1 MSFAAFERIKTVTD
15 RNVLNM
21 NEAKEAGKR
30 VVGEYC
36 IYSPMELAIAAGAM
50 PVSLC
55 GTKNDSIP
63 AAEEIL
69 PRTLC
74 PLIKSS
80 FGFALQDSC
89 PYLSAADVIVA
100 DTTCDGKKKMF
111 ELLAQKK
118 PLFLLQ
124 LPQIQDADAVLY
136 WRAQYVKLVKFY
148 EEQFGVRVHEDDI
161 RAAISLMNRQR
172 KALKAVFDTTQRK
185 IPPLNGVQLLEF
197 CFRLSFMVDKEKS
210 ITLLEDLAAEINAT
224 PDSAL
229 VAAQSSAPRILLT
242 GVPTGLGSEKV
253 IRLLEQCGAH
263 VVVIDNCSSYKK
275 TTLIID
281 ETKDPITALAERY
294 LSTPCSVMSPNPNR
308 YSRLRTM
315 AEEFHVDGVVDLTW
329 QGCQTFEIESYTVK
343 QFVRNELHLPF
354 LHIVTDY
361 SEADSE
367 QLKVRIEAFLEMI
380 G

>member
-1 MSFAAFERIKTVTD
+1 MLFDAFEAIKTVTD

-21 NEAKEAGKR
+21 NEAKEAGKH

-63 AAEEIL
+63 TAEEIL

-136 WRAQYVKLVKFY
+136 WRTQYVKLIKFY

-172 KALKAVFDTTQRK
+172 KAMKAVFDTTQCK
-185 IPPLNGVQLLEF
+185 VPPLNGVQLLEF

-210 ITLLEDLAAEINAT
+210 ITLLDDLAAEINAS
-224 PDSAL
+224 PDSAP
-229 VAAQSSAPRILLT
+229 SGSPRILLT

-281 ETKDPITALAERY
+281 ESKEPITALAERY

-308 YSRLRTM
+308 YTRLRTM
-315 AEEFHVDGVVDLTW
+315 AEDFHVDGVVDLTW

-343 QFVRNELHLPF
+343 QFVRDELKLPF
-354 LHIVTDY
+354 LHIITDY

>member
-1 MSFAAFERIKTVTD
+1 MTLAAFEALKSVTD
-15 RNVLNM
+15 RNVLNLQA
-21 NEAKEAGKR
+21 AKEAGKP

-63 AAEEIL
+63 AAEEVL

-80 FGFALQDSC
+80 FGFALEDSC
-89 PYLSAADVIVA
+89 PYLSASDVIVA

-124 LPQIQDADAVLY
+124 LPQIQDKDAMVY
-136 WRAQYVKLVKFY
+136 WRAQYVKLITFY
-148 EEQFGVRVHEDDI
+148 EEQFGVHVHEDDI

-172 KALKAVFDTTQRK
+172 RALKEVFDTTQRK
-185 IPPLNGVQLLEF
+185 VPPLNGVQILEF
-197 CFRLSFMVDKEKS
+197 CFRLSFMVDKEHS
-210 ITLLEDLAAEINAT
+210 IQLLHDLAAEIKASPEPVEAT
-224 PDSAL
+224 GK
-229 VAAQSSAPRILLT
+229 PRILLT
-242 GVPTGLGSEKV
+242 GVPTGLGSHKV
-253 IRLLEQCGAH
+253 IRLLEECGAH
-263 VVVIDNCSSYKK
+263 VVCIDNCSAYKK

-281 ETKDPITALAERY
+281 EDRDPITALSERY
-294 LSTPCSVMSPNPNR
+294 LMTPCSVMSPNPYR
-308 YSRLRTM
+308 YTRLRTI
-315 AEEFHVDGVVDLTW
+315 AEDFHVDGIVDLTW

-343 QFVRNELHLPF
+343 QFVRQELGLPF
-354 LHIVTDY
+354 LHIVTDFA
-361 SEADSE
+361 EADSE

-380 G
+380 A

>member
-1 MSFAAFERIKTVTD
+1 MSFAAFEAIKNATD

-21 NEAKEAGKR
+21 QEAKEAGKR

-63 AAEEIL
+63 AAEEVL

-124 LPQIQDADAVLY
+124 LPQIQDHDATLY
-136 WRAQYVKLVKFY
+136 WRAQYVKLITFY
-148 EEQFGVRVHEDDI
+148 EEQFGVTIHEDDI

-172 KALKAVFDTTQRK
+172 KALKDVFDCTQRK
-185 IPPLNGVQLLEF
+185 VPPLNGVQLLEF

-210 ITLLEDLAAEINAT
+210 IVLLEDLAREIMASPEPST
-224 PDSAL
+224 PST
-229 VAAQSSAPRILLT
+229 APRILLT
-242 GVPTGLGSEKV
+242 GVPTGLGCEKV

-294 LSTPCSVMSPNPNR
+294 LSTPCSVMSPNPYR
-308 YSRLRTM
+308 YTRLRTM
-315 AEEFHVDGVVDLTW
+315 ADDFHVDGVVDLTW

-343 QFVRNELHLPF
+343 QFVRNELKLPF

-361 SEADSE
+361 SEADTE